1 MIPSSAL
8 STLARSVPLLV
19 LLQMID
25 DNAFPDF
32 NSAAQSERDFI
43 MALKSLILEP
53 EQVNLNHLWQMIEQL
68 LQQLPDLEQLRIG
81 GTVMTLLAEIH
92 SAKADRFLMDW
103 EERHNDKGPVMEE
116 DLLAGLVQRTMYLDL
131 TDLIAPK
138 AKALRKAS
146 TDSVAKTVEKK
157 QVLRMLE
164 QMENEEITKKQALSI
179 AHDENVS
186 AWGQAIAQW
195 FEEMD
200 KHSEGQETLLC
211 HLQLELAQRDQS
223 LTPIKVWL
231 ALLLGGYEL
240 EQRGSFYDVDTV
252 WVKGTNV
259 SL

>member
-1 MIPSSAL
+1 M
-8 STLARSVPLLV
+8 T
-19 LLQMID
+19 D

-32 NSAAQSERDFI
+32 NSTAQSERDFI

-53 EQVNLNHLWQMIEQL
+53 EQVNLNQLWQVIEKL

-116 DLLAGLVQRTMYLDL
+116 DLLAGLVQRTMHLDL

-138 AKALRKAS
+138 TKALRKAS
-146 TDSVAKTVEKK
+146 TDSVAKPVEKK
-157 QVLRMLE
+157 QVLKMLE

-179 AHDENVS
+179 AHDENIS

-195 FEEMD
+195 FEEMN
-200 KHSEGQETLLC
+200 KQSEGQETLLC
-211 HLQLELAQRDQS
+211 HLQLKLAQRDQS

-240 EQRGSFYDVDTV
+240 EQRGNFYDVDTI

-259 SL
+259 SP